1 MVAVSSNDTAAQTMA
16 MSFVAP
22 LVGAVP
28 PSTSPQPAR
37 SNTHPFRR
45 RRRRRPLFTACA
57 QTDAK
62 HMRRAIELAK
72 RASGQTRP
80 NPLVGCVLTTPEG
93 RVIGE
98 GYHLRAGFNHA
109 EVNAL
114 QDAKQRQEQ
123 IQGSTAYV
131 SLEPCNHYGRTPPCS
146 VALVKAGVKRVVIGI
161 IDPDPRT
168 AGGGVKTLRQAGV
181 TVDVGVEASLCAQL
195 NDGFIHRVRH
205 RRPFGI
211 LKYAMTLDG
220 KIAAT
225 DRTSKWVTGSASRQ
239 HVQHIRRSVDAIIVG
254 GQTLR
259 KDDPRLTVRDGHQ
272 LDAEGRPLLSPLRVV
287 MTKTLHLPTGA
298 RLWSDLEHTPT
309 IVFADAAHG
318 NPAVANELIAKGVTV
333 EQVPGLSPD
342 DVMEYLYHKDCLSV
356 LWECGGNLA
365 SHAVRSGAVQK
376 LCAFIAPK
384 LVGGLNAPT
393 PLADPPVAHGMS
405 DAMLLHDQS
414 CQVFEN
420 GDVLISAYVKGK
432 DYVAKANVRN
442 R

>member
-1 MVAVSSNDTAAQTMA
+1 MTSSIAAFVRAIPPPTASKTASA
-16 MSFVAP
+16 
-22 LVGAVP
+22 
-28 PSTSPQPAR
+28 
-37 SNTHPFRR
+37 THPLRPR
-45 RRRRRPLFTACA
+45 PRRRPLVTACA

-62 HMRRAIELAK
+62 HMQRAVELAK
-72 RASGQTRP
+72 KAVGQTRP
-80 NPLVGCVLTTPEG
+80 NPPVGCVLTTPEG

-114 QDAKQRQEQ
+114 QDAKNRHEQ
-123 IQGSTAYV
+123 LAGSTAYV

-146 VALVKAGVKRVVIGI
+146 AALLEAGVKRVVVGM

-168 AGGGVKTLRQAGV
+168 AGNGVKTLRQAGV
-181 TVDVGVEASLCAQL
+181 SVHVGVQSSLCTQL
-195 NDGFIHRVRH
+195 NEGFVHRVRH
-205 RRPFGI
+205 KRPFGI

-225 DRTSKWVTGSASRQ
+225 DGTSKWVTGPASRQ
-239 HVQHIRRSVDAIIVG
+239 CVQHIRRSVDAIIVG

-259 KDDPRLTVRDGHQ
+259 KDDPRLTVRDGRQ
-272 LDAEGRPLLSPLRVV
+272 LDADGRPLLSPLRVV
-287 MTKTLHLPTGA
+287 MTKTFRLPTEA
-298 RLWSDLEHTPT
+298 RLWNHLEHTPT
-309 IVFADAAHG
+309 IVLADASHG
-318 NPAVANELIAKGVTV
+318 NPAVANELIARGVTV

-342 DVMEYLYHKDCLSV
+342 DVMDYLYHKDCINV

-365 SHAVRSGAVQK
+365 SQAVRSGAVQK

-384 LVGGLNAPT
+384 LVGGLHAPT

-405 DAMLLHDQS
+405 GAVLLHNHS

-420 GDVLISAYVKGK
+420 GDVLISAYVK
-432 DYVAKANVRN
+432 DTE
-442 R
+442 